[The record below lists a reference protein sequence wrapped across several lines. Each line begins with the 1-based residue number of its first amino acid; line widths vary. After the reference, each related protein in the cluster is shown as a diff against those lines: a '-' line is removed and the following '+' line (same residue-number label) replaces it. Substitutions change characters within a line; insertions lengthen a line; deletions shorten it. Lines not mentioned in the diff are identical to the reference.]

1 MKSDDELFQLLR
13 ETADDMANDTIDES
27 FKDYFGYD
35 PNLPYVEGDL
45 ILTDEEYARLRGMAL
60 KVQAN
65 VFLTPQVY
73 TDDWQDENIWPTCVE
88 WARIHGIEPKLLAGI
103 LEDAG
108 ENAWFPPDELDVT
121 QEKIFQFCAVNFGLY
136 RALNPYTE
144 DSRLYGMDD
153 ES

>member
-27 FKDYFGYD
+27 FKDYFGFD
-35 PNLPYVEGDL
+35 PHLTPIEGEL
-45 ILTDEEYARLRGMAL
+45 ILTDEEYTRLYEMAQ

-65 VFLTPQVY
+65 VFLTPEVY
-73 TDDWQDENIWPTCVE
+73 TPDWDDDNIWPTCVE
-88 WARIHGIEPKLLAGI
+88 WARIHNIEPRLLAGI

-108 ENAWFPPDELDVT
+108 DNAWYPPEGPVT
-121 QEKIFQFCAVNFGLY
+121 YEAIFQFCAVNFGLY

-144 DSRLYGMDD
+144 DHRLYGMDD
-153 ES
+153 